1 MVAKK
6 WKCDCGTENEDN
18 FCMNCGKKVP
28 DNINLASNMSVND
41 KIKTAKQYLFCGQNH
56 KKKILLL
63 LGVVLLA
70 LLGYIGYGAYDRN
83 TYIVQYREIYMELS
97 DINNDLSGVGEL
109 NADTSTDDISKFTEK
124 LKEDVNRIDEI
135 SDRLRDLRSRK
146 YYSETAQQLLD
157 IMNKEKELILSVRN
171 IVIDPYSN
179 GIKIGL
185 PVIEDNSKQISDLG
199 KDVAINDIKFADVF
213 VFDNLYNNVRS
224 YAISVN
230 TARKNAYIEKKKQ
243 ELAAKYVYAG
253 DHDGYEYYIDPATVP
268 PRPIK
273 SYIQDLIQAEV
284 LQVKDGYVNTRFLVE
299 FFHATDANDIMY
311 VSNTAKLLGKRGLI
325 SNSALARQLYKTIID
340 KNLSEKISYSDKKEQ
355 EAFVERTARRVNE
368 ARDRNKNI
376 LDI

>member
-135 SDRLRDLRSRK
+135 SVRLRDLRSRK

-157 IMNKEKELILSVRN
+157 IMNK
-171 IVIDPYSN
+171 
-179 GIKIGL
+179 
-185 PVIEDNSKQISDLG
+185 
-199 KDVAINDIKFADVF
+199 
-213 VFDNLYNNVRS
+213 
-224 YAISVN
+224 
-230 TARKNAYIEKKKQ
+230 
-243 ELAAKYVYAG
+243 
-253 DHDGYEYYIDPATVP
+253 
-268 PRPIK
+268 
-273 SYIQDLIQAEV
+273 
-284 LQVKDGYVNTRFLVE
+284 
-299 FFHATDANDIMY
+299 
-311 VSNTAKLLGKRGLI
+311 
-325 SNSALARQLYKTIID
+325 
-340 KNLSEKISYSDKKEQ
+340 
-355 EAFVERTARRVNE
+355 
-368 ARDRNKNI
+368 
-376 LDI
+376 